1 VAEPGQRRKL
11 EAILSA
17 DVAGYSRLMQ
27 DDDAATVETL
37 TRYRTIFGDLVSRH
51 EGRIVDSPGD
61 NILAE
66 FDSPVE
72 AVQCAVEIQ
81 RELGRRNMQLAAHR
95 KMQFRIGINL
105 GDILSRDDGTI
116 YGDGVNVAARLESLA
131 EPGGIMISESVR
143 MQVYGLIDVDI
154 ADAGEHEVKNIAEPV
169 HTYRIVLDAT
179 APNRYGSRKVSRTF
193 AVTSAVTVLVIA
205 IVAAIVFR
213 PSGEPEDPIL
223 TMPTGPSIAVLPFD
237 NLSGNPEQDYFADGM
252 TEDIITGL
260 SRFRDLLVIARNST
274 FQYKGQAVDVRK
286 VGRELGVRF
295 VLEGSI
301 RREADSIRVT
311 AQLLDAASGG
321 HVWAENFDRKLSAGS
336 VFAIQDEV
344 SENVVAQIAD
354 AYGAIS
360 ELRKSE
366 ARSAAPGTL
375 GAYEC
380 VLLAYE
386 FLRVL
391 NAEMH
396 AKSRDCLENAV
407 EADPNYADAWAWLV
421 AIYNEEYVD
430 GFNPLPDSLD
440 RALDAGL
447 KALELDTNNQVAHWY
462 LAWNYYF
469 RRDQEKFEQHADRAL
484 AINPNNATMLAELSM
499 PFAWSGDVEKAASM
513 VQKAMRI
520 NPRFPG
526 FYYFT
531 LYHIHA
537 VEGDYEQAV
546 SDAERLGLPELFWMH
561 AKTATAYGHLG
572 RTEDG
577 RIAVEKLLELY
588 PDFSEKARAELES
601 IYWPNPEYID
611 RYIDGL
617 RKAGLEVPNE
627 PAAGD

>member
-1 VAEPGQRRKL
+1 MADEGERKL
-11 EAILSA
+11 AAILSA
-17 DVAGYSRLMQ
+17 DVAGYSKLMG
-27 DDDAATVETL
+27 DDERATVLTL
-37 TRYRTIFGDLVSRH
+37 TDYRKVFSDHIERH
-51 EGRIVDSPGD
+51 KGRVVDSTGD
-61 NILAE
+61 NLLAE
-66 FDSPVE
+66 FASPVE
-72 AVQCAVEIQ
+72 AVDAAIDIQ
-81 RELGRRNMQLAAHR
+81 HELGRRNRQLAEHR
-95 KMQFRIGINL
+95 QMQFRIGINL

-116 YGDGVNVAARLESLA
+116 YGNGVNVAARLESLA
-131 EPGGIMISESVR
+131 EPGGIMISESAQ
-143 MQVYGLIDVDI
+143 MQVRTLIGVGI

-169 HTYRIVLDAT
+169 HAYRIVLDGT
-179 APNRYGSRKVSRTF
+179 APNRYGSRKVSRSF
-193 AVTSAVTVLVIA
+193 VVTSAVTVFLIA
-205 IVAAIVFR
+205 IVAAVVFR
-213 PSGEPEDPIL
+213 PSGEPEAPIL
-223 TMPTGPSIAVLPFD
+223 TKPTGPSIAVLPFD

-260 SRFRDLLVIARNST
+260 SRFRDLFVIARNST
-274 FQYKGQAVDVRK
+274 FQYKGQAVDVRE

-301 RREADSIRVT
+301 RREADNIRVT
-311 AQLLDAASGG
+311 AQLIDTASGG

-366 ARSAAPGTL
+366 ARSAPPGTL

-380 VLLAYE
+380 VLLTYE
-386 FLRVL
+386 FFRVL

-396 AKSRDCLENAV
+396 AKSRDCLESAV
-407 EADPNYADAWAWLV
+407 EVDPNYADAWAWLV

-430 GFNPLPDSLD
+430 AFNPLPNSLD
-440 RALDAGL
+440 RALDAGF
-447 KALELDTNNQVAHWY
+447 KALELDANNQVAHWY

-484 AINPNNATMLAELSM
+484 TINPNNATMLAELSM
-499 PFAWSGDVEKAASM
+499 PFAWSGNIEKATGM
-513 VQKAMRI
+513 VSKAMRI

-537 VEGDYEQAV
+537 VAGDYEQAAA
-546 SDAERLGLPELFWMH
+546 DAERLGLPGLFWMH
-561 AKTATAYGHLG
+561 AKAATAYGHLG
-572 RTEDG
+572 RTDDG
-577 RIAVEKLLELY
+577 RAVVRKLLDLY
-588 PDFSEKARAELES
+588 PNFATKALEELEGL
-601 IYWPNPEYID
+601 YWPDPGYID

-617 RKAGLEVPNE
+617 RMAGLDIPDE
-627 PAAGD
+627 PTAAD